1 MKKLILTFTSFA
13 TVLLLALCLF
23 QHQLLEQREMEI
35 SDLQR
40 TLVIKQAHIKCIT
53 QNDTI

>member
-1 MKKLILTFTSFA
+1 MKNLILTFTSIA
-13 TVLLLALCLF
+13 TVVLLALCLF

-53 QNDTI
+53 RNDSI

>member
-1 MKKLILTFTSFA
+1 MNMKNLILTITSIA

-35 SDLQR
+35 SDLHR
-40 TLVIKQAHIKCIT
+40 TLVIKQAHINLLNK
-53 QNDTI
+53 Q

>member
-1 MKKLILTFTSFA
+1 MKNLILVLTTIA
-13 TVLLLALCLF
+13 TVLLLVVCLF
-23 QHQLLEQREMEI
+23 QHNALEQKNMEI

>member
-1 MKKLILTFTSFA
+1 MKNLILVLTTIA
-13 TVLLLALCLF
+13 TVLLLVVCLF
-23 QHQLLEQREMEI
+23 QHQALEQRDMEI